1 MIAPGNFNILPHG
14 FYFFTMIFLCLTKYS
29 NVIVFNR
36 GPPRFDGERRFGGD
50 RDGYRGGPRGP
61 GGDFG
66 DKGGAPADYRPSFG
80 VSFLQYIN
88 QHYYCL
94 SICLFYCLLL
104 FCMLTIFSCMLM
116 CVVTL
121 WSSFD
126 YKADFDRVVRVSNNI
141 GISPSKKLR

>member
-1 MIAPGNFNILPHG
+1 MARRELQTVVE
-14 FYFFTMIFLCLTKYS
+14 YVLS
-29 NVIVFNR
+29 NRVKR
-36 GPPRFDGERRFGGD
+36 G
-50 RDGYRGGPRGP
+50 
-61 GGDFG
+61 
-66 DKGGAPADYRPSFG
+66 S
-80 VSFLQYIN
+80 N
-88 QHYYCL
+88 QHYYCH